1 MGSLK
6 NSESK
11 PLGIKWPKEPIKA
24 LGVFFTYDHKLS
36 HSKNSSE
43 KIVDIKK
50 LINICSSRGLS
61 VYRKVT
67 LIKSLIIPKIIY
79 TSSLLPTPEHIVKDL
94 NHILYT
100 FLWKG
105 KDKVTRALAST
116 INNYEKGGIKMVDI
130 GSLIK
135 SLRLSWLKR
144 IFSDNSGAWKNY
156 PEYILKD
163 SGVLMLFK
171 CNYNVKDLQITSTFY

>member
-6 NSESK
+6 NGESK
-11 PLGIKWPKEPIKA
+11 PLGIKWPSEPIKA

-79 TSSLLPTPEHIVKDL
+79 TPSLLPTPEHIVKDL

-105 KDKVTRALAST
+105 KDKVTRAST
-116 INNYEKGGIKMVDI
+116 IHNYEKRRHQNGG
-130 GSLIK
+130 
-135 SLRLSWLKR
+135 
-144 IFSDNSGAWKNY
+144 Y
-156 PEYILKD
+156 
-163 SGVLMLFK
+163 
-171 CNYNVKDLQITSTFY
+171 